1 MTRKKEDEPR
11 FEELFAELEAL
22 VHRLEEGELPL
33 EESLHAFERGMG
45 LVRALSERLAAIE
58 QRVDVLVRGAEGT
71 LERRPLARDDD

>member
-1 MTRKKEDEPR
+1 MTSKQDEPR
-11 FEELFAELEAL
+11 FEEVFAELEAL

-33 EESLHAFERGMG
+33 EESLNAFERGMG

-58 QRVDVLVRGAEGT
+58 QLVEVLVRGTEGT

>member
-1 MTRKKEDEPR
+1 MTSKQDEPR
-11 FEELFAELEAL
+11 FEEVFAELEAL

-33 EESLHAFERGMG
+33 EESLKAFERGMG

-58 QRVDVLVRGAEGT
+58 QRVEVLVRGTEGT